1 MKGLCR
7 LFIGLCSTLHDKAIV
22 PNQLEIT
29 ATRLEGTELLLGWRR
44 QNSYMVGGDKY
55 VDMVV

>member
-1 MKGLCR
+1 M
-7 LFIGLCSTLHDKAIV
+7 